1 MYSDSTLTP
10 REAIR
15 LCALGI
21 LAGRPKTASS
31 PMTYDE
37 LAQAVRHFISR
48 ITGPSLDLMGESI
61 ELLRF
66 EGLAETEDNSDNS
79 NPILFIT
86 QSGLD
91 ALEMLLL
98 ANIRPGGSD
107 FNELVF
113 ALKFHFFHHLS
124 KIQQVNQIDLI
135 MEICETELARF
146 EDLIDHHN
154 SDPGHITGWLEHNI
168 TRVKSRL
175 EWLKLF
181 KLNLDQ

>member
-15 LCALGI
+15 LCALGT
-21 LAGRPKTASS
+21 LAGRSQASSS

-37 LAQAVRHFISR
+37 LASAVRHFVSR

-66 EGLAETEDNSDNS
+66 EGLAEARGNSDNP
-79 NPILFIT
+79 NPILVIT
-86 QSGLD
+86 ETGLD

-107 FNELVF
+107 LNELVI
-113 ALKFHFFHHLS
+113 ALKFRFIHHLS
-124 KIQQVNQIDLI
+124 KPQQLNQIDLI
-135 MEICETELARF
+135 IEIYEIELARF
-146 EDLIDHHN
+146 EDLHDYHDG
-154 SDPGHITGWLEHNI
+154 DPGHITGWLENNI
-168 TRVKSRL
+168 LRVKTRL
-175 EWLKLF
+175 EWLNNF
-181 KLNLDQ
+181 KLNIG